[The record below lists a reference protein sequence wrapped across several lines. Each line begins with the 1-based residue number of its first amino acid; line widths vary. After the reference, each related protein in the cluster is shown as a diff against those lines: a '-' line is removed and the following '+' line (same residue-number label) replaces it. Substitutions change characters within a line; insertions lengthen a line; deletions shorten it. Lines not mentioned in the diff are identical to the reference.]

1 MNAEF
6 VLQLML
12 KKIAGDGPVEI
23 GYRDVAMR
31 ARTDQLIREH
41 IAADLERLQAKVEEL
56 KTSATDEGEEDM
68 LEDLDRLDTRL
79 ARTIEA
85 LRGADYSG
93 VRFLAEPAVSEAQ
106 LGRVCSYDRALL
118 EDLELLANDVMGMKY
133 ETIGNLTLR
142 EAEGTLAA
150 IEMKVTNR
158 KDAFDMSGEE

>member
-1 MNAEF
+1 MDAEF
-6 VLQLML
+6 ALQLML
-12 KKIAGDGPVEI
+12 KKISGGGPAAP
-23 GYRDVAMR
+23 GYRDVVMR
-31 ARTDQLIREH
+31 AQTDRLIREH
-41 IAADLERLQAKVEEL
+41 IAADLERLQAKVDDL
-56 KTSATDEGEEDM
+56 KTSARDEGEEDM

-93 VRFLAEPAVSEAQ
+93 VRFLAEPDVSEAQ
-106 LGRVCSYDRALL
+106 LGKVCSYDRALL
-118 EDLELLANDVMGMKY
+118 EDLELLAADVMGMKY